1 MRKFFQIYSSRINNL
16 TFVLLS
22 FSIIL
27 LCFFY
32 KIQIIEKI
40 EIKKTVYNKGY
51 REIDIYGNRGQILDV
66 KNRKLSESI
75 NKYSFWINTNK
86 DFDYNTVV
94 EQFSSNFNK
103 PDTFY
108 KKILTKKSNYVN
120 IEKNFLFFDFKNIL
134 NKIKNI
140 KGLNVKKESKRFY
153 PYNNLASQTIGYV
166 DINGLGQGGVE
177 GNFNTILSGDTVSIK
192 YRKGAKGKYYNNS
205 LKKKN
210 INGKDIRLTINID
223 IQQILQEELNRTLK
237 ITKSKSANGIIM
249 NPHTGD
255 IIAISSVPDFDPN
268 KYYNY
273 DLENFKNRVI
283 ADSYEPGSTFKIVPL
298 LASLK
303 KDINSLE
310 KKYYCENGTYKL
322 SNRIKLHDHNPYDT
336 LTAKDIFVYSSNIG
350 ISKIVSNLNNKDI
363 FRLCKNFGF
372 GSKTGIPFRNESA
385 GKLRDLS
392 NWSNTSKTYISI
404 GQEIGVTNLQL
415 ALAYSAIANGGYLLK
430 PHIIKEI
437 NNEKYLYNREIE
449 PIRRVFNLLES
460 KEVLESLSKVVQ
472 LGTAKN
478 LNLDGYKIGGKT
490 GTAQK
495 YLNDKYSDNEFI
507 ASFASIFPLDNPKY
521 VIIVSLDS
529 PYYGTHWANES
540 AVPLTKNI
548 INRIIIN
555 DSYLYAK
562 RDINKKRNLDAE
574 IARVLSD
581 NKIIKS
587 DEIIYKTNIYIKNDS
602 QSIVPNLKGK
612 HIKEALKIANS
623 SGFELELEGS
633 GSIIIWQSLKAGS
646 KLKKSNICKVRLSI

>member
-1 MRKFFQIYSSRINNL
+1 MRKFFQIYYQRINNL
-16 TFVLLS
+16 TLCILS

-32 KIQIIEKI
+32 KIQIIDKLEN
-40 EIKKTVYNKGY
+40 KKTVHNKGY
-51 REIDIYGNRGQILDV
+51 KEINIYGNRGQILDV

-75 NKYSFWINTNK
+75 NKYSFWINTKK
-86 DFDYNTVV
+86 DFDYDTII

-120 IEKNFLFFDFKNIL
+120 IEKNVLFLQCKNIL
-134 NKIKNI
+134 SNIKNL
-140 KGLNVKKESKRFY
+140 KGLNVKTESKRFY
-153 PYNNLASQTIGYV
+153 PYNNLASQTIGYI
-166 DINGLGQGGVE
+166 DLDGIGQGGIE
-177 GNFNTILSGDTVSIK
+177 GNFNTILSGDTILTRYK
-192 YRKGAKGKYYNNS
+192 KGAKGKYYNNS

-210 INGKDIRLTINID
+210 IDGKDIKLTINID

-237 ITKSKSANGIIM
+237 ITKSKSANGIII
-249 NPHTGD
+249 NPNTGD

-268 KYYNY
+268 EYYNY

-283 ADSYEPGSTFKIVPL
+283 ADSYEPGSTFKIIPL

-310 KKYYCENGTYKL
+310 KKYYCESGIYKL
-322 SNRIKLHDHNPYDT
+322 SSRINLHDHNPHDT
-336 LTAKDIFVYSSNIG
+336 LTAKEIFIHSSNIG
-350 ISKIVSNLNNKDI
+350 ISKIVNNLNNKDI

-372 GSKTGIPFRNESA
+372 GSKTGIPFKNESS
-385 GKLRDLS
+385 GKLRELN

-437 NNEKYLYNREIE
+437 SSEKYLYSREIE
-449 PIRRVFNLLES
+449 PIRRVLNLLES
-460 KEVLESLSKVVQ
+460 KEMLESLSKVVQ

-478 LNLDGYKIGGKT
+478 LNLNGYKIGGKT

-495 YLNDKYSDNEFI
+495 YLNNKYSDNEFI
-507 ASFASIFPLDNPKY
+507 ASFASIFPLDDPKY

-562 RDINKKRNLDAE
+562 RNVDEKNIADLKKTAVASVSRNIELDA
-574 IARVLSD
+574 I
-581 NKIIKS
+581 N
-587 DEIIYKTNIYIKNDS
+587 YKQNIFTKNDHPN
-602 QSIVPNLKGK
+602 IVPNLKGK

-623 SGFELELEGS
+623 SGFKLKLEGS
-633 GSIIIWQSLKAGS
+633 GSIIIWQSLKAGTE
-646 KLKKSNICKVRLSI
+646 LNNSNICKVRLSI

>member
-1 MRKFFQIYSSRINNL
+1 MRKFFQIYSTRINNL
-16 TFVLLS
+16 TGVILS

-32 KIQIIEKI
+32 KIQIIEKS
-40 EIKKTVYNKGY
+40 EIKKTVYKKGY
-51 REIDIYGNRGQILDV
+51 KEIEIYGNRGQILDI

-75 NKYSFWINTNK
+75 NKYSFWINTKK
-86 DFDYNTVV
+86 DFDYNTIVK
-94 EQFSSNFNK
+94 QFSSNFNK

-108 KKILTKKSNYVN
+108 KKILTTKSNYVT
-120 IEKNFLFFDFKNIL
+120 IEKNVLFLDCKNIL
-134 NKIKNI
+134 RDIKNI

-166 DINGLGQGGVE
+166 DMNGLGQSGIE
-177 GNFNTILSGDTVSIK
+177 GNFNTILSGDTISTK
-192 YRKGAKGKYYNNS
+192 YKKGAKGKYYNNS
-205 LKKKN
+205 ISETN
-210 INGKDIRLTINID
+210 INGQDIRLTIDID
-223 IQQILQEELNRTLK
+223 IQQILQEELNRTLIK
-237 ITKSKSANGIIM
+237 TQSKSANGIII
-249 NPHTGD
+249 NPYTGD
-255 IIAISSVPDFDPN
+255 IIAISSVPDFNPN
-268 KYYNY
+268 EYYLY
-273 DLENFKNRVI
+273 DLQNFKNRVI

-303 KDINSLE
+303 KDTNALK

-322 SNRIKLHDHNPYDT
+322 SNRINLHDHNPHDT
-336 LTAKDIFVYSSNIG
+336 LTAKEIFVHSSNIG
-350 ISKIVSNLNNKDI
+350 ISKIVNNLNNKDI
-363 FRLCKNFGF
+363 FRLCKNLGF

-385 GKLRDLS
+385 GKLRDLN

-430 PHIIKEI
+430 PHIIKKI
-437 NNEKYLYNREIE
+437 HSNEHPYSRAIE
-449 PIRRVFNLLES
+449 PIRRVFDSLES

-478 LNLDGYKIGGKT
+478 LNLKGYRVGGKT

-507 ASFASIFPLDNPKY
+507 ASFASIFPLDDPKY

-555 DSYLYAK
+555 DSYLYT
-562 RDINKKRNLDAE
+562 KKNIGENNSSHSE
-574 IARVLSD
+574 IVKVPND
-581 NKIIKS
+581 KKTIKS
-587 DEIIYKTNIYIKNDS
+587 DKSIYKTNIYTKNDP
-602 QSIVPNLKGK
+602 QNIVPNLKGK
-612 HIKEALKIANS
+612 HIKEALKIANL
-623 SGFELELEGS
+623 SGFELILEGS

-646 KLKKSNICKVRLSI
+646 KLKKSNTCKVKLSI

>member
-16 TFVLLS
+16 TLVLLS

-27 LCFFY
+27 LCSFY
-32 KIQIIEKI
+32 KIQIIEKV

-51 REIDIYGNRGQILDV
+51 KEVDIYGNRGHILDV

-75 NKYSFWINTNK
+75 NKYSFWINTKK

-120 IEKNFLFFDFKNIL
+120 IEKNVLFLECEDIL
-134 NKIKNI
+134 NNIKNI

-153 PYNNLASQTIGYV
+153 PYNNLASQTLGYV
-166 DINGLGQGGVE
+166 DMNGLGQGGVE
-177 GNFNTILSGDTVSIK
+177 GNFNTILSGDTVSTK
-192 YRKGAKGKYYNNS
+192 YKKGAKGKYYNNS

-249 NPHTGD
+249 NPYTGD

-268 KYYNY
+268 EYYMY

-310 KKYYCENGTYKL
+310 KKYYCEHGTYKL
-322 SNRIKLHDHNPYDT
+322 SNRINLHDHNPHDT
-336 LTAKDIFVYSSNIG
+336 LTAKEIFIYSSNIG
-350 ISKIVSNLNNKDI
+350 ISKIVNNLNNKDI
-363 FRLCKNFGF
+363 FRLCKNLGF
-372 GSKTGIPFRNESA
+372 GSKTGIPFRNESP
-385 GKLRDLS
+385 GKLRDLN

-430 PHIIKEI
+430 PHIIELI
-437 NNEKYLYNREIE
+437 NSTDHPYNREIE
-449 PIRRVFNLLES
+449 PIRRVFSILES
-460 KEVLESLSKVVQ
+460 KELLESLSKVVQ

-478 LNLDGYKIGGKT
+478 LNLNGYKIGGKT

-495 YLNDKYSDNEFI
+495 YLNGKYSDDEFI
-507 ASFASIFPLDNPKY
+507 ASFASIFPIDNPEY

-555 DSYLYAK
+555 NSYLYTK
-562 RDINKKRNLDAE
+562 KSINENSNLHSEVVKVPNDKKT
-574 IARVLSD
+574 
-581 NKIIKS
+581 IKS
-587 DEIIYKTNIYIKNDS
+587 VESIYKKNIYTKNNH

-612 HIKEALKIANS
+612 HIKEALKIANA
-623 SGFELELEGS
+623 SGFELILEGS

-646 KLKKSNICKVRLSI
+646 ELKKSNICKVKLSI